1 MRSISGIVRQR
12 LEMNRMAYS
21 VSATTRKPR
30 QGEEDGVH
38 YFFKTVEEFERMIG
52 AGELAEYN
60 SVHGNWYGTP
70 RGPVDAILMT
80 GNHVVL
86 DLDVN
91 VLQLDVGG
99 SRLEPGFSVGGPLAK
114 SKAWFYVAY
123 QPTLMT
129 WDRTVNLLAGA
140 FLLSELA
147 DFAVYTPLQRKGLV
161 IAVLASSLVGLIAD
175 SVA

>member
-1 MRSISGIVRQR
+1 
-12 LEMNRMAYS
+12 MAYS

-86 DLDVN
+86 DLDVYGKVN
-91 VLQLDVGG
+91 FDKVYPDAIGILIVPPSEAELERRLRSRGTDDEATIQL
-99 SRLEPGFSVGGPLAK
+99 RLKNARDELHFARSKGKYEYTVINDDFEKAK
-114 SKAWFYVAY
+114 E
-123 QPTLMT
+123 
-129 WDRTVNLLAGA
+129 
-140 FLLSELA
+140 ELIGI
-147 DFAVYTPLQRKGLV
+147 VEREMG
-161 IAVLASSLVGLIAD
+161 
-175 SVA
+175 